1 MMEPGP
7 TEERPACASG
17 GPPYFFSIWS
27 YEDRAFLRGLY
38 KRFAC
43 TKVHLMLQIM
53 KASPGPPWSCS
64 HWRMWQNMAREV
76 RSSLKWQVSPKKI
89 EDFFWEV
96 IADGTGHYDVTERL
110 DALIFGDGVSPAG
123 PAQKS
128 RALRKS
134 TVTEDESTSPEDNQ
148 EEVSDDTCEYDEV
161 VADDDRDADFT
172 VSPAKLA
179 RVVLKRVKVARK
191 CAKVHTMSVDQQRP
205 AHRAP
210 DSAGSEKTILGKLVA
225 IPDSVA
231 RFVLHS
237 VPSEG
242 CTSNHAGGEG
252 DAFARRQLPVFIR
265 DAGSGGGDCED
276 EDDTGVYGERIPPRS
291 AQPSVAGDGRSPAL
305 VRDRPPPV
313 DSGRPSSVCDSANGT
328 ADIATSDSQLPR
340 ISGEARLDEDDL
352 ALCYHA
358 KKPRFSVSTEPYVGD
373 DEPMLDD
380 DLPRSYV
387 AIGTV
392 SPASSIQLPEP
403 EANRATANSVDQEVQ
418 CKPTCV
424 DAAVQCEIDSTGVAE
439 MMHREHLLRMEV
451 LLNHRDELRKKID
464 SANT

>member
-1 MMEPGP
+1 MQPPP

-17 GPPYFFSIWS
+17 GPRYFFSMWS

-43 TKVHLMLQIM
+43 TKAHLMVEIM
-53 KASPGPPWSCS
+53 KASPGPPWNCS
-64 HWRMWQNMAREV
+64 HWGMWQNMAREV

-96 IADGTGHYDVTERL
+96 IADGAGQCDVTERL
-110 DALIFGDGVSPAG
+110 DAMMFGDGVSPAR
-123 PAQKS
+123 KS
-128 RALRKS
+128 RALGQL

-161 VADDDRDADFT
+161 VADDDRVADFT
-172 VSPAKLA
+172 ASPAKLA
-179 RVVLKRVKVARK
+179 RVVSKGVKVSPK
-191 CAKVHTMSVDQQRP
+191 CAKVHAVSVDKQRP

-210 DSAGSEKTILGKLVA
+210 DSAGGEKTVLGKPVA
-225 IPDSVA
+225 IPDSVVG
-231 RFVLHS
+231 FVLDS

-242 CTSNHAGGEG
+242 CTLNHAGGNNCEG
-252 DAFARRQLPVFIR
+252 DAFFR

-276 EDDTGVYGERIPPRS
+276 DLAVYGERIPPRS
-291 AQPSVAGDGRSPAL
+291 AQPSLAGDGRSTAL

-313 DSGRPSSVCDSANGT
+313 DSGRPSSVCDSANST

-340 ISGEARLDEDDL
+340 ISGEAKRGDDDL
-352 ALCYHA
+352 AQCCNA
-358 KKPRFSVSTEPYVGD
+358 KELRFSVSTERYVGD
-373 DEPMLDD
+373 DEPVLDD
-380 DLPRSYV
+380 DLPRSDV
-387 AIGTV
+387 AVGTV
-392 SPASSIQLPEP
+392 SPASSIQLPEL

-424 DAAVQCEIDSTGVAE
+424 DVAVQCEIDSIRAAE

-451 LLNHRDELRKKID
+451 LRNEGDVLIMLGWEN
-464 SANT
+464 A